1 MSQRVILTTVFSSF
15 NYGSSLQ
22 ALAGKLIIQNVGYEA
37 ELVRMKSLVKGRD
50 IRLKKKCDNNSSVLI
65 PEERKFVQSLRIFI
79 PKDIG

>member
-50 IRLKKKCDNNSSVLI
+50 IRLKKCDNNSSVLI